1 MCTESINPDED
12 RYDHILDPMRLIKKN
27 HSKMSKAM
35 GLLQDVIDVGK
46 KRDINKSIKDIIED
60 KKLWKQNDKYN
71 FNDENL
77 IAGINL
83 SNARDMLRLFK
94 KGSKKSIW

>member
-1 MCTESINPDED
+1 
-12 RYDHILDPMRLIKKN
+12 
-27 HSKMSKAM
+27 
-35 GLLQDVIDVGK
+35 VIDVG
-46 KRDINKSIKDIIED
+46 RRRDDINKSVKEIIED
-60 KKLWKQNDKYN
+60 KKVWKENDKYN
-71 FNDENL
+71 FNDGNL